1 MMGHQ
6 EARTMMLRLRL
17 GTAFLVLLALAPW
30 PARAAH
36 HGEFESPF
44 LRIVQDSDGGK
55 LLLDRTAT
63 AVTSGR
69 AAS

>member
-1 MMGHQ
+1 
-6 EARTMMLRLRL
+6 MMLRLRL